1 MACNRPRR
9 PGPIAGVSRV
19 LKLSILI
26 ISVAVCILRGKLDP
40 GPAPRTG
47 EGGRRLRWR
56 CALSVRS
63 GTMGALMK
71 AGGWGSLDCDRKA
84 AWVRRRRRGHRCR
97 FRGGPFETP
106 VVGLRGG
113 PSSPRLHPAQ
123 KTIAFGLRD
132 PGRVHGPILGRLA
145 DCQFPGFDFRRF
157 EFRLSTLFSDRIP
170 DS

>member
-19 LKLSILI
+19 FLKLSILI

-71 AGGWGSLDCDRKA
+71 AGVLWTATARPLGCA
-84 AWVRRRRRGHRCR
+84 AVDAA
-97 FRGGPFETP
+97 TA
-106 VVGLRGG
+106 VV
-113 PSSPRLHPAQ
+113 SEE
-123 KTIAFGLRD
+123 
-132 PGRVHGPILGRLA
+132 GRL
-145 DCQFPGFDFRRF
+145 RHR
-157 EFRLSTLFSDRIP
+157 
-170 DS
+170 